1 MWQGLAGRGLWS
13 QLGPLCQSSSAGTC
27 SVQSVATRSGFWA
40 LGGRAVSPWTGDS
53 MFEEQ
58 TQGCQESLEHSHLQT
73 TWHRLEG
80 GRHVVIS

>member
-13 QLGPLCQSSSAGTC
+13 QLGPLCKSSSAGTC
-27 SVQSVATRSGFWA
+27 SVQS
-40 LGGRAVSPWTGDS
+40 GRALWPPGLSEAELCHHGRDS

-58 TQGCQESLEHSHLQT
+58 TQGCRESLEHSHLLT